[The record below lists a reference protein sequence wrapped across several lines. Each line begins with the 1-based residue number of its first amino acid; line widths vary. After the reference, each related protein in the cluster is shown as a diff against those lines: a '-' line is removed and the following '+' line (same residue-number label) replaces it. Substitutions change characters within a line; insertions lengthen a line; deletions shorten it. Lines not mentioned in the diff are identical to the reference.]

1 MKFCYFIL
9 GLFLNVNLW
18 ADTIGQ
24 FMIVSENIN
33 RMEMK
38 ADSESQAWVRSAR
51 NVLLLTSESI
61 WESLNIANQSA
72 HLFCMPQDATMNA
85 EAMTDLIKTKYQQ
98 IPGSDIDKNKL
109 TVAQVGLMALQEKY
123 PCKTMQSTSPQVTI
137 THHGSSPVQKMVH
150 IGKMGALM

>member
-1 MKFCYFIL
+1 MRYIYLIACLVFHTQVL
-9 GLFLNVNLW
+9 

-24 FMIVSENIN
+24 YMIIADNIS

-61 WESLNIANQSA
+61 WESLSLANQSNT
-72 HLFCMPQDATMNA
+72 LFCMPQDEAMSA
-85 EAMTDLIKTKYQQ
+85 ESMTDLIKGCYHHLQMGETE
-98 IPGSDIDKNKL
+98 KNRL

-123 PCKTMQSTSPQVTI
+123 PCKAAANSQPQITI
-137 THHGSSPVQKMVH
+137 QHRGSSPVQKMVQ
-150 IGKMGALM
+150 IGKIGALM

>member
-1 MKFCYFIL
+1 MRYFC
-9 GLFLNVNLW
+9 LFLSLILPLKLW

-24 FMIVSENIN
+24 YMIIADNIS

-61 WESLNIANQSA
+61 WESLSIANQSNP
-72 HLFCMPQDATMNA
+72 LFCIPQDEAISA
-85 EAMTDLIKTKYQQ
+85 ETMTDLIKACYHHLQL
-98 IPGSDIDKNKL
+98 GDAEKNRL

-123 PCKTMQSTSPQVTI
+123 PCKATPNAQPQITI
-137 THHGSSPVQKMVH
+137 QHRGSSPVQKMVQ